1 MVGVSSPAFTVS
13 INASS
18 ACGKSSTS
26 PWQRAAISRHMSG
39 ESPENASISDLSIGF
54 SGSKPDIMLRLSSAL
69 RVITSGFFCGGGSR
83 YFIPGSRTRSAS
95 PPKSMRRRQSIIRPS
110 APISTRFELRPIS
123 STARRRST
131 LSPSSLLDV
140 MSTSTRRSHS
150 ACSSETILPPTRYLR
165 SSIQNMGG
173 SLGFSKLAE
182 LS

>member
-1 MVGVSSPAFTVS
+1 MKSRSRITCSRLARAMALVASMACGNAWAQCGPLGSAAEYPLYATSNLSLGKSTVSNGTGSFAVSGSGRAVNENTGVRLDPSPAPTLP
-13 INASS
+13 A
-18 ACGKSSTS
+18 
-26 PWQRAAISRHMSG
+26 
-39 ESPENASISDLSIGF
+39 
-54 SGSKPDIMLRLSSAL
+54 
-69 RVITSGFFCGGGSR
+69 
-83 YFIPGSRTRSAS
+83 
-95 PPKSMRRRQSIIRPS
+95 
-110 APISTRFELRPIS
+110 
-123 STARRRST
+123 